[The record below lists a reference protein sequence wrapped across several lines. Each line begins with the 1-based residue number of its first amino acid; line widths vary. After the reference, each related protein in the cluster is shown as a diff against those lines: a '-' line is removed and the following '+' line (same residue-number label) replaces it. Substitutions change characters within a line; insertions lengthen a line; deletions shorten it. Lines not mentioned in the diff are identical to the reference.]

1 MVEIKSRGQIAPLV
15 VCSVFIVITV
25 ASVILRVAGRRIKNI
40 ALQAEDYLIFV
51 ALVISVAWTGGSI
64 H

>member
-15 VCSVFIVITV
+15 VCAAFVVITV
-25 ASVILRVAGRRIKNI
+25 ASVVLRVAGRRIKNI

-51 ALVISVAWTGGSI
+51 ALVISTTLTTGSTS
-64 H
+64 

>member
-15 VCSVFIVITV
+15 VCAAFIVITV
-25 ASVILRVAGRRIKNI
+25 ASVVLRVAGKRIKNI

-51 ALVISVAWTGGSI
+51 ALVISTTLTTGSTS
-64 H
+64 

>member
-15 VCSVFIVITV
+15 VCSAFIVITI
-25 ASVILRVAGRRIKNI
+25 ASVILRVAGRRVKKI

-51 ALVISVAWTGGSI
+51 ALVRSGTLTA
-64 H
+64 